1 MPISQKVKD
10 MKEPLDIDLQL
21 LASELDT
28 SVKTMKYL
36 SKDLTTDAI
45 ATDAI
50 ATDAFEALVNDIES
64 GDGEEVTSIDD
75 NTILYEFLDEAVV
88 VHTVLGVKYVLFD
101 SLVTQKIESRMYS
114 YK

>member
-36 SKDLTTDAI
+36 SKDLT
-45 ATDAI
+45 TDAI